1 MTASLVLCCSESPL
15 LLHTIVYNIAD
26 LANSKYQE
34 MLGRVLVLALEALC
48 FVTLAKSAVLVDFQ
62 VAQPPPLPQDA
73 KQCTVKIL
81 E

>member
-1 MTASLVLCCSESPL
+1 
-15 LLHTIVYNIAD
+15 
-26 LANSKYQE
+26 
-34 MLGRVLVLALEALC
+34 MLRRVLVLALEALC
-48 FVTLAKSAVLVDFQ
+48 LVALVKSAVLVDFQ

>member
-1 MTASLVLCCSESPL
+1 
-15 LLHTIVYNIAD
+15 
-26 LANSKYQE
+26 
-34 MLGRVLVLALEALC
+34 MLGRVLVIALEALC

-73 KQCTVKIL
+73 KQCTVNIL